1 GFHMRRLVTKN
12 AVIRLA
18 KRSQRQRVRRR
29 SVKHEKH
36 FAIRLENLAQ
46 QIRRLRRP
54 PVFSVSRRVT
64 PIRLL
69 QRGPSFRTNSG
80 VIIAR
85 KLPPLGSVFA
95 HGPKTA
101 LPAPKVNPP
110 AKKRRRFHLRSQ
122 TAYVTT
128 Y

>member
-1 GFHMRRLVTKN
+1 
-12 AVIRLA
+12 
-18 KRSQRQRVRRR
+18 
-29 SVKHEKH
+29 VKHEKH

-101 LPAPKVNPP
+101 LPAPKANPP
-110 AKKRRRFHLRSQ
+110 APARKSARKKAEAFPPPLANCVCNDLLGVALAFSAR
-122 TAYVTT
+122 TAA
-128 Y
+128 